1 MTAESLVV
9 RAGLLVTGAG
19 RQVSDGWL
27 LARDGM
33 IAELGSGAPPPADE
47 HLDLRGCVAM
57 PGLVNAH
64 DHMYQWATRGYAPNA
79 RLFDWLRTLYPV
91 WARIDAEV
99 VRAAAR
105 AAVGRLLL
113 SGCTLSTDHHYVFP
127 PGREGI
133 FEALVHAAGEL
144 GIRFHPC
151 RGSMSL
157 GRSRGGLPPD
167 SIVEDED
174 AILADTESLIAR
186 FHDPGPG
193 SMCRVVVAP
202 CSPFSVSPALMRDSA
217 ALARRRGVRLHTHLA
232 ETRDEELFCRQRF
245 GMRPLELM
253 EELGWMGDD
262 VWFAHGVHLDE
273 GDVRRLSETRTGVAH
288 CPSSNMRLGAGAC
301 PVAELVRAGARVGLG
316 VDGAASNEDANLA
329 AEVHQAL
336 LLARV
341 RAAMLG
347 REDAAEALDAR
358 TAWSL
363 ASAGGA
369 ACLGRDDCGALE
381 VGRCADVAL
390 YRVDDLEHSGIE
402 DPLEALAL
410 APPARAQAVVVNGRV
425 VVREGRLLTAD
436 EDELAREVGEASG
449 RLREAAR

>member
-1 MTAESLVV
+1 VSLVV
-9 RAGLLVTGAG
+9 RAGLLVTGTG
-19 RQVSDGWL
+19 RQVSGGWL

-33 IAELGSGAPPPADE
+33 IAEVGSGTPPPADE
-47 HLDLRGCVAM
+47 HLDLGGCVAM

-64 DHMYQWATRGYAPNA
+64 DHMYQWATRGYAPNGK
-79 RLFDWLRTLYPV
+79 LFDWLRMLYPV

-105 AAVGRLLL
+105 AAMGRLLL

-127 PGREGI
+127 PGCEGI
-133 FEALVHAAGEL
+133 FEALVRAAEDL
-144 GIRFHPC
+144 GLRFHPC

-167 SIVEDED
+167 VIVEDED
-174 AILADTESLIAR
+174 AILADTETVLAR
-186 FHDPGPG
+186 FHDPEPG

-202 CSPFSVSPALMRDSA
+202 CSPFSVSSALMRDSA
-217 ALARRRGVRLHTHLA
+217 ALARRHGVRLHTHLA
-232 ETRDEELFCRQRF
+232 ETRDEEQFCRRRF

-253 EELGWMGDD
+253 EELGWTGED
-262 VWFAHGVHLDE
+262 VWFAHGVHLDHV
-273 GDVRRLSETRTGVAH
+273 DIRRLSDSGTGVAH

-301 PVAELVRAGARVGLG
+301 PVEDLVRAGVRVGLG

-329 AEVHQAL
+329 GEVHQAL

-347 REDAAEALDAR
+347 REDAAEALDAN

-363 ASAGGA
+363 ASGGGA

-390 YRVDDLEHSGIE
+390 YSVDDLMHSGID

-410 APPARAQAVVVNGRV
+410 APPARAEAVVVNGRV

-436 EDELAREVGEASG
+436 EEELAREIRVASS
-449 RLREAAR
+449 RLRQAAGG